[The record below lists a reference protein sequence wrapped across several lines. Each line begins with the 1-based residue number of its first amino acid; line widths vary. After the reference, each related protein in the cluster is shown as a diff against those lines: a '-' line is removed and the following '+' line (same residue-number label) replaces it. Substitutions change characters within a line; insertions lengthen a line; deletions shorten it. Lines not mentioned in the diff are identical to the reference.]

1 MREIDA
7 TEVTE
12 TISRLLQ
19 DACYRLSDDMRN
31 ALGQAC
37 EKEESPASRHVLAK
51 LMENAAAAARD
62 EVPLCQDT
70 GMAVVFLELGQDA
83 HIVGGDL

>member
-51 LMENAAAAARD
+51 LMENA
-62 EVPLCQDT
+62 
-70 GMAVVFLELGQDA
+70 
-83 HIVGGDL
+83 